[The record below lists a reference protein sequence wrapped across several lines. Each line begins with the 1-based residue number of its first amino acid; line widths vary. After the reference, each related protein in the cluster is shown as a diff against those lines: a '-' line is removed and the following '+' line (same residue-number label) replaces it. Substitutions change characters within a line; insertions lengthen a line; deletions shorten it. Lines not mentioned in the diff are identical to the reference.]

1 MRYFTIIY
9 LISLIAF
16 MQSYYI
22 LGRNQMELAGDV
34 PPDAWN
40 KVSTPAYAS
49 TLGAIDHVI

>member
-1 MRYFTIIY
+1 
-9 LISLIAF
+9 